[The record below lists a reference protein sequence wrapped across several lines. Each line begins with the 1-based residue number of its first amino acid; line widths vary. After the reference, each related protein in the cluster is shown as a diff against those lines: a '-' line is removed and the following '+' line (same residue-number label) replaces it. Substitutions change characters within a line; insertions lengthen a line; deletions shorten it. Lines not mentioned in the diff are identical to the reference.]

1 MTQDARKR
9 FLLRVVFVFYIGF
22 LAMVT
27 LLPTSN
33 IAYESSYNLLPLT
46 NIDNYIYDIVHSGI
60 INWEFL
66 ATKPTDA
73 VSILYNTF
81 TYSFRNL
88 AGNIALFIPLG
99 LLYPLCR
106 KKRVSF
112 PHILIVTVGT
122 TALIEL
128 LQFAFLSSRSA
139 DVDDLI
145 LNFIGGMIGY
155 LIYKW
160 IE

>member
-1 MTQDARKR
+1 M
-9 FLLRVVFVFYIGF
+9 
-22 LAMVT
+22 
-27 LLPTSN
+27 
-33 IAYESSYNLLPLT
+33 
-46 NIDNYIYDIVHSGI
+46 
-60 INWEFL
+60 
-66 ATKPTDA
+66 
-73 VSILYNTF
+73 
-81 TYSFRNL
+81 
-88 AGNIALFIPLG
+88 
-99 LLYPLCR
+99 
-106 KKRVSF
+106 SF
-112 PHILIVTVGT
+112 PHILIVAAGA

>member
-1 MTQDARKR
+1 
-9 FLLRVVFVFYIGF
+9 
-22 LAMVT
+22 MVT

-33 IAYESSYNLLPLT
+33 IVYESSYNLLPLT
-46 NIDNYIYDIVHSGI
+46 NIDNYIYDIAHSGI

-99 LLYPLCR
+99 VLYPLC
-106 KKRVSF
+106 KKRRVSF
-112 PHILIVTVGT
+112 PHILIVTAGA

>member
-1 MTQDARKR
+1 MERQYDKR
-9 FLLRVVFVFYIGF
+9 CAEAFFTEGCVYILYGF
-22 LAMVT
+22 
-27 LLPTSN
+27 SGN
-33 IAYESSYNLLPLT
+33 GIA
-46 NIDNYIYDIVHSGI
+46 HSGI

-99 LLYPLCR
+99 LLYPLC
-106 KKRVSF
+106 KKRRVSF
-112 PHILIVTVGT
+112 PHILIVTAGA

>member
-1 MTQDARKR
+1 MTKDARRR
-9 FLLRVVFVFYIGF
+9 FLLRVVFIFYIGF

-33 IAYESSYNLLPLT
+33 LVYESSYNLLPLT
-46 NIDNYIYDIVHSGI
+46 NIDNYIYDIAHSGI

-88 AGNIALFIPLG
+88 AG
-99 LLYPLCR
+99 
-106 KKRVSF
+106 
-112 PHILIVTVGT
+112 
-122 TALIEL
+122 
-128 LQFAFLSSRSA
+128 A

-145 LNFIGGMIGY
+145 LNFY
-155 LIYKW
+155 RWYDRLSDL
-160 IE
+160 